1 MHKKLFLSTVL
12 MAAAVAGS
20 TPMISHAAYVRP
32 VQISNGKVCKV
43 YEGKDINS
51 LKQLIDEICNGTGNV
66 GNNWGN
72 SCTPGTQIPGMPSV
86 PGGPGT
92 DRPSGPD
99 TELPDTSQPGED
111 GSVNNP
117 GTDAGSYAQQVAAL
131 VNAERAKAGLPA
143 LSVQTEIV
151 TAANVRAKEIK
162 QQFSHT
168 RPDGRSFDTVLTEN
182 GVSFRGSGENIAYGQ
197 RSPEAVMEGWM
208 NSAGHRA
215 NILNAN
221 FKNIGVGYYQDTNGG
236 NHWVQ
241 LFTY

>member
-51 LKQLIDEICNGTGNV
+51 LKQLIDKMCNGAGNG
-66 GNNWGN
+66 GNNWSN
-72 SCTPGTQIPGMPSV
+72 SCTPGTQIPGMPGSPDTEKPSV
-86 PGGPGT
+86 
-92 DRPSGPD
+92 PD
-99 TELPDTSQPGED
+99 TELPDTSQPGGD
-111 GSVNNP
+111 GSVSNP
-117 GTDAGSYAQQVAAL
+117 GTDADSYARQVAAL
-131 VNAERAKAGLPA
+131 VNAERAKAGLSA
-143 LSVQTEIV
+143 LSVQAEIV
-151 TAANVRAKEIK
+151 SAANVRAKEIK

-168 RPDGRSFDTVLTEN
+168 RPDGRSFGSVLTEN

-197 RSPEAVMEGWM
+197 KSPEAVMEGWM

-221 FKNIGVGYYQDTNGG
+221 FKNIGVGYYQDANGV
-236 NHWVQ
+236 NYWVQ

>member
-1 MHKKLFLSTVL
+1 MNRKLVLSTMF

-32 VQISNGKVCKV
+32 VQISGGKVCKV
-43 YEGKDINS
+43 YEGKDIDS
-51 LKQLIDEICNGTGNV
+51 LKQLIDEMCNGAGNG

-72 SCTPGTQIPGMPSV
+72 SCVPGIGTPSV
-86 PGGPGT
+86 P
-92 DRPSGPD
+92 D
-99 TELPDTSQPGED
+99 TEQPDISQPGGD

-117 GTDAGSYAQQVAAL
+117 GTDVGSYAQQVAAL

-151 TAANVRAKEIK
+151 SAANVRAKEIK

-168 RPDGRSFDTVLTEN
+168 RPDGRSFSTVLTES

-197 RSPEAVMEGWM
+197 KSPEAVMEGWM

-221 FKNIGVGYYQDTNGG
+221 FKNIGVGYYQDANGV
-236 NHWVQ
+236 NYWVQ